1 MAVDTAK
8 SKDRRSLRFQ
18 AIRDMRHDLEQIEN
32 AHASGSLRRS
42 GNWTEGEILTH
53 LAAFIEFGYNGFPKE
68 VSPPWLLAVLFIRPR
83 RGKYLRE
90 GMPAGIKIPGAKR
103 GTVGMEDVPVEK
115 GLGRLREA
123 LDRLEKTNPPIE
135 SPAFGPMTHDQKI
148 KLALRHA
155 ELHLGFLHPEH
166 P

>member
-8 SKDRRSLRFQ
+8 SKDKRSLRFR
-18 AIRDMRHDLEQIEN
+18 AIQDMRRDLEQIEK
-32 AHASGSLRRS
+32 AHAGGKLRRS

-53 LAAFIEFGYNGFPKE
+53 LAAFIEYGYNGFPKE

-83 RGKYLRE
+83 RGKYLRD
-90 GMPAGIKIPGAKR
+90 GMPSGIKIPGAKR
-103 GTVGMEDVPVEK
+103 GTVGMEDVPLEK
-115 GLGRLREA
+115 GLSRLRGA
-123 LDRLEKTNPPIE
+123 LDRLEKTIPPIV

-148 KLALRHA
+148 QFSLRHA
-155 ELHLGFLHPEH
+155 ELHLGFLHPEG